1 MCIADIIMWSMD
13 QGWTPLMSAVSAGR
27 EEAMELL
34 LEAGVDVNAKNS
46 SGQTALHYAV
56 QLTTISY
63 TACPAHEVLQ
73 TCLRSARTAK
83 ETCSICFGGFQAD
96 TINGPLG
103 KGATPAVSAPE
114 GLLQKNVSI

>member
-1 MCIADIIMWSMD
+1 
-13 QGWTPLMSAVSAGR
+13 MSAVSAGR

-73 TCLRSARTAK
+73 TCLRSVRPAK
-83 ETCSICFGGFQAD
+83 ETCSTCFEGFQAD

-103 KGATPAVSAPE
+103 DLGGATPAVSAPE
-114 GLLQKNVSI
+114 GLLQKNVSIWIIRVRNGHR